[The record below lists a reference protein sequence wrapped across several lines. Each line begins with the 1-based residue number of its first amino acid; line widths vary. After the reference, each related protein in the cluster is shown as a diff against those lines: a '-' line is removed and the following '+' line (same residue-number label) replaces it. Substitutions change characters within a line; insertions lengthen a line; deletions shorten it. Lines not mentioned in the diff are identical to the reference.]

1 MTSDAIGCCFRY
13 DKIGREVREK
23 EESLAKARLDLN
35 AELQAAGGVSVA
47 AAPSPQ
53 TPSAAAAGFSGRAAA
68 GVVPPLSPGG
78 GGASTPIPLSPG
90 DSVSGR
96 GGGSGAAVR
105 RDGPWV
111 LESLGLGQ
119 QVRGNKRDFYS
130 TCSACFFLCCMCTVT
145 VERATKWLT

>member
-1 MTSDAIGCCFRY
+1 MTWDTIGFCFRY

-47 AAPSPQ
+47 AAPSPH
-53 TPSAAAAGFSGRAAA
+53 TPSAAGAAFSERAAA
-68 GVVPPLSPGG
+68 GVESPLSPGG
-78 GGASTPIPLSPG
+78 RGALTQIPLSPG

-111 LESLGLGQ
+111 LESLGLGH
-119 QVRGNKRDFYS
+119 QVRGETSMVFVLPVLVV
-130 TCSACFFLCCMCTVT
+130 CSVLYV
-145 VERATKWLT
+145 R